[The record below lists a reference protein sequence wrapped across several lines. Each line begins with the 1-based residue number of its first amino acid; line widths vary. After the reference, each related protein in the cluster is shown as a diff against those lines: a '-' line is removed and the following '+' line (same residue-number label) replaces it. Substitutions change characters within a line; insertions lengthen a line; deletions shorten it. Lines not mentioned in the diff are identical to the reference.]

1 MPPLQTSSADVGWTI
16 EAPRL
21 LRRRAPSLGT
31 SVCTCSTPTPSKA
44 ESADWRRRRKRPTR
58 PARAGEGWDH
68 VHYVPARPRPLGE
81 PVDKSHGLRFARTF
95 RTSRIATVLHGQ
107 EAHIRSF
114 PGRHR
119 VLPRVSDT
127 FLRSTHYMLIFC
139 RAVLIFHVRVPRYS
153 HLGPQGPSGAKGLR
167 KRPVKKSGTGFSGVY
182 LCD

>member
-1 MPPLQTSSADVGWTI
+1 MTLSRGTSRSASSRRAGHPIGRHDDGTATCHRFRHHQQNDVGWTS
-16 EAPRL
+16 EAPCL
-21 LRRRAPSLGT
+21 LRRRPPSLGT

-58 PARAGEGWDH
+58 PARAGEGWDR

-81 PVDKSHGLRFARTF
+81 HRDESHGFRFARTF
-95 RTSRIATVLHGQ
+95 RTSRIATELHGQ

-127 FLRSTHYMLIFC
+127 F
-139 RAVLIFHVRVPRYS
+139 
-153 HLGPQGPSGAKGLR
+153 
-167 KRPVKKSGTGFSGVY
+167 
-182 LCD
+182 